1 MSLPVDRAW
10 AVVVAGGS
18 GSRFGGPKQF
28 AALGGRP
35 VVEWSLE
42 TARKICD
49 GVVLVLPPGT
59 PGEWGSVLVATGGAT
74 RSDSVRAGLDAVPDG
89 VEVIVVH
96 DAARPLARE
105 ELWKAVVEAVEAGAD
120 GAIPACAVT
129 DTIKKKTPDGMLVT
143 LERSELVAVQT
154 PQAFRAEAIKRALAG
169 GGQATD
175 DAALVEA
182 AGGQVV
188 LVDGDP
194 RNIKVTTPTD
204 LLVAEALIKELP

>member
-1 MSLPVDRAW
+1 M
-10 AVVVAGGS
+10 VAGGT

-35 VVEWSLE
+35 LVEWSLE
-42 TARKICD
+42 AARKLCD

-59 PGEWGSVLVATGGAT
+59 PGEWGAALVVTGGPT

-89 VEVIVVH
+89 VDVIVVH
-96 DAARPLARE
+96 DAARPLARQ
-105 ELWKAVVEAVEAGAD
+105 ELWKAVIAEVQSGAD
-120 GAIPACAVT
+120 GAIPGCGVT
-129 DTIKKKTPDGMLVT
+129 DTVKKKTAEGALVT
-143 LERSELVAVQT
+143 LERSELFAVQT
-154 PQAFRAEAIKRALAG
+154 PQAFRAEALKQAHATG
-169 GGQATD
+169 AHATD

-188 LVDGDP
+188 LVEGDP

-204 LLVAEALIKELP
+204 LLVAEALLKDGP